1 MGWVSPLCLVG
12 SGLRGWA
19 LLLNSGPPRAA
30 RHRRPMA
37 VPPSPGAPPP
47 TIPPPKE
54 GSPSW
59 TIHESYLLSDS
70 LSLTSSSADQAHTLQ
85 NSALVSPSL
94 GNILSSFD
102 TVSCSYLA
110 LCTDFLCLRKRHHGQ
125 KLRLSNHSKGLSP
138 NSIIY

>member
-1 MGWVSPLCLVG
+1 MTRLAVEDKSVLSDGEGDSSQSMNGGHIG
-12 SGLRGWA
+12 SHRTQIPRALKYRHHQAMIREAGLRRTPA
-19 LLLNSGPPRAA
+19 LTAQSG
-30 RHRRPMA
+30 
-37 VPPSPGAPPP
+37 
-47 TIPPPKE
+47 
-54 GSPSW
+54 
-59 TIHESYLLSDS
+59 DS